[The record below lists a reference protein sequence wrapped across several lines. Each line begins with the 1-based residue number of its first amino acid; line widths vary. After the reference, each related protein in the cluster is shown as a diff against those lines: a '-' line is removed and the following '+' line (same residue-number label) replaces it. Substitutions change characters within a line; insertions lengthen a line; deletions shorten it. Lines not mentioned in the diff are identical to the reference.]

1 MGLHRLLAEPEVRLY
16 LSDDQT
22 LDVSRVIEL
31 VERSVVNFRERGIGL
46 WTVRDSFTGSR
57 AGLVGFAEFSV
68 PGILELMYAMSPRFW
83 GRGIATEVARFAMER
98 GFASGLSEI
107 HASTDEPNRAS
118 RRVLAR
124 LGFHEVDRKPADPP
138 VTIWPQLYFV
148 ARAAGRLATRDST

>member
-1 MGLHRLLAEPEVRLY
+1 
-16 LSDDQT
+16 
-22 LDVSRVIEL
+22 
-31 VERSVVNFRERGIGL
+31 
-46 WTVRDSFTGSR
+46 
-57 AGLVGFAEFSV
+57 
-68 PGILELMYAMSPRFW
+68 
-83 GRGIATEVARFAMER
+83 MER